1 MVTAFQALKQ
11 QTTSPIK
18 LLLVGRQ
25 EAHLDPLQTK
35 TLSAIDTDPNIIS
48 VGEQKDVRP
57 YLAIA
62 DCFVFPSY
70 REGFPNVVLEAG
82 AMELPCI
89 VTDINGS
96 NEIII
101 ENKNGLIVPPKNTE
115 AFQKAMT
122 ELLNNK
128 ELYEYLQLNSRTL
141 IANRYQREEVWKVL
155 LNEYNNLLKTKN
167 L

>member
-1 MVTAFQALKQ
+1 M
-11 QTTSPIK
+11 
-18 LLLVGRQ
+18 VGRQ

-35 TLSAIDTDPNIIS
+35 TLSALDTDPDIIS

-62 DCFVFPSY
+62 NCFVFPSY

-101 ENKNGLIVPPKNTE
+101 ENKNGLIVPPKNAE

-141 IANRYQREEVWKVL
+141 IISRYQRQEVWKAL

>member
-1 MVTAFQALKQ
+1 
-11 QTTSPIK
+11 
-18 LLLVGRQ
+18 
-25 EAHLDPLQTK
+25 
-35 TLSAIDTDPNIIS
+35 
-48 VGEQKDVRP
+48 
-57 YLAIA
+57 
-62 DCFVFPSY
+62 
-70 REGFPNVVLEAG
+70 
-82 AMELPCI
+82 MELPCI

-115 AFQKAMT
+115 AFQKAKT

-141 IANRYQREEVWKVL
+141 IANRYQREEVWKAL

>member
-1 MVTAFQALKQ
+1 
-11 QTTSPIK
+11 
-18 LLLVGRQ
+18 
-25 EAHLDPLQTK
+25 
-35 TLSAIDTDPNIIS
+35 
-48 VGEQKDVRP
+48 
-57 YLAIA
+57 
-62 DCFVFPSY
+62 
-70 REGFPNVVLEAG
+70 
-82 AMELPCI
+82 MELPCI

-96 NEIII
+96 NEIVI

-141 IANRYQREEVWKVL
+141 IANRYQREEVWKAL

>member
-1 MVTAFQALKQ
+1 M
-11 QTTSPIK
+11 
-18 LLLVGRQ
+18 VGRQ

-35 TLSAIDTDPNIIS
+35 TLSAIDTDPDIIS

-62 DCFVFPSY
+62 NCFVFPSY

-101 ENKNGLIVPPKNTE
+101 ENKNGLIVPPKNAE

-141 IANRYQREEVWKVL
+141 IISRYQRQEVWKAL

>member
-1 MVTAFQALKQ
+1 M
-11 QTTSPIK
+11 
-18 LLLVGRQ
+18 VGRQ

-35 TLSAIDTDPNIIS
+35 TLSAINTDPDIIS

-62 DCFVFPSY
+62 NCFVFPSY

-141 IANRYQREEVWKVL
+141 IANRYQREEVWKAL

>member
-1 MVTAFQALKQ
+1 
-11 QTTSPIK
+11 
-18 LLLVGRQ
+18 
-25 EAHLDPLQTK
+25 
-35 TLSAIDTDPNIIS
+35 
-48 VGEQKDVRP
+48 
-57 YLAIA
+57 
-62 DCFVFPSY
+62 
-70 REGFPNVVLEAG
+70 
-82 AMELPCI
+82 MELPCI

-141 IANRYQREEVWKVL
+141 IISRYQRQEVWKAL

>member
-1 MVTAFQALKQ
+1 M
-11 QTTSPIK
+11 
-18 LLLVGRQ
+18 VGRQ

-35 TLSAIDTDPNIIS
+35 TLSAIDTDPDIIS

-62 DCFVFPSY
+62 NCFVFPSY

-101 ENKNGLIVPPKNTE
+101 ENKNGLIVPPKNAK
-115 AFQKAMT
+115 AFPKAMT

-141 IANRYQREEVWKVL
+141 IANRYQREEVWKAL

>member
-1 MVTAFQALKQ
+1 M
-11 QTTSPIK
+11 
-18 LLLVGRQ
+18 VGRQ
-25 EAHLDPLQTK
+25 EAHLDPPQTK
-35 TLSAIDTDPNIIS
+35 TLSAINTDPDIIS

-62 DCFVFPSY
+62 NCFVFPSY

-101 ENKNGLIVPPKNTE
+101 ENKNGLIVPPKNAE

-141 IANRYQREEVWKVL
+141 IANRYQREEVWKAL

>member
-1 MVTAFQALKQ
+1 M
-11 QTTSPIK
+11 
-18 LLLVGRQ
+18 VGRQ
-25 EAHLDPLQTK
+25 EAHLDPPQTK
-35 TLSAIDTDPNIIS
+35 TLSAVDTDPDIIS
-48 VGEQKDVRP
+48 VGEQKDVHP

-62 DCFVFPSY
+62 NCFVFPSY

-101 ENKNGLIVPPKNTE
+101 ENKNGLIVPPKNAE

-141 IANRYQREEVWKVL
+141 IISRYQRQEVWKAL

>member
-1 MVTAFQALKQ
+1 M
-11 QTTSPIK
+11 
-18 LLLVGRQ
+18 VGRQ
-25 EAHLDPLQTK
+25 EAHLDPPQTK
-35 TLSAIDTDPNIIS
+35 TLSAVDTDPDIIS

-62 DCFVFPSY
+62 NCFVFPSY

-82 AMELPCI
+82 ALELPCI

-141 IANRYQREEVWKVL
+141 IISRYQRQEVWKAL

>member
-1 MVTAFQALKQ
+1 
-11 QTTSPIK
+11 
-18 LLLVGRQ
+18 
-25 EAHLDPLQTK
+25 
-35 TLSAIDTDPNIIS
+35 
-48 VGEQKDVRP
+48 
-57 YLAIA
+57 
-62 DCFVFPSY
+62 
-70 REGFPNVVLEAG
+70 
-82 AMELPCI
+82 MELPCI

-115 AFQKAMT
+115 AFQKAMI

-141 IANRYQREEVWKVL
+141 IANRYQREEVWKAL

>member
-1 MVTAFQALKQ
+1 M
-11 QTTSPIK
+11 
-18 LLLVGRQ
+18 VGRQ

-35 TLSAIDTDPNIIS
+35 TLSAIDTDPDIIS

-62 DCFVFPSY
+62 NCFVFPSY

-141 IANRYQREEVWKVL
+141 IISRYQRQEVWKAL

>member
-1 MVTAFQALKQ
+1 M
-11 QTTSPIK
+11 
-18 LLLVGRQ
+18 
-25 EAHLDPLQTK
+25 
-35 TLSAIDTDPNIIS
+35 
-48 VGEQKDVRP
+48 
-57 YLAIA
+57 AIA

-96 NEIII
+96 NEIVI
-101 ENKNGLIVPPKNTE
+101 ENKNGLIVLPKNAE
-115 AFQKAMT
+115 AFQKAIT

-141 IANRYQREEVWKVL
+141 ITSRYQREEVWKAVL
-155 LNEYNNLLKTKN
+155 KEYNNLLKTRN